1 MQNTKLSES
10 IAQLD
15 CIQKKIHKIKTHNEK
30 LQNNIK
36 LCPFP
41 PGMQIMAQN
50 LYPIKLSIPLT
61 SLNIK
66 ETMLEEQ
73 ILWDFEDDFSDEQ
86 LYRNLFAIIVDLLE
100 EKYPNK
106 ITKLTAF
113 ETHKIIE
120 DCQFQVKQAIE
131 DHKKYKHIQD
141 ILAFESYIDKNDS
154 MINLQIN
161 TSKIKETIQWD
172 LENAFNYIDEFVH
185 AYCYENKLDKENFVL
200 IGNQIREQ
208 IQKAYEKRFR
218 IAQKLLLDDQTEFKQ
233 KLISF
238 LDYPSFEPYQPIR
251 DLPQNND
258 LNIFFKKNIEFLPPE
273 LQILYGQKLNT
284 KQILELGVDQDDTKK
299 FEKEFNQKSKYLDK
313 TILADIINKTK
324 QN

>member
-10 IAQLD
+10 ITQLD
-15 CIQKKIHKIKTHNEK
+15 CIKKKIHKIKTQNEK

-36 LCPFP
+36 LCPYP

-50 LYPIKLSIPLT
+50 LYPIKLSIPLS

-66 ETMLEEQ
+66 ETILEEQ
-73 ILWDFEDDFSDEQ
+73 ILWDFEDDYSDEQ
-86 LYRNLFAIIVDLLE
+86 LYRNLFVIIIDLLE
-100 EKYPNK
+100 EKYPK
-106 ITKLTAF
+106 KVIKLTAI
-113 ETHKIIE
+113 EAHKIIE
-120 DCQFQVKQAIE
+120 DCKFQVKQAIE

-141 ILAFESYIDKNDS
+141 ILAFEQFIDKNDS

-161 TSKIKETIQWD
+161 TSKIKEIIQWD
-172 LENAFNYIDEFVH
+172 LENAFNYIDEFVQ
-185 AYCYENKLDKENFVL
+185 AYCYENKLDKENFIL

-208 IQKAYEKRFR
+208 IQKAYEKRFC
-218 IAQKLLLDDQTEFKQ
+218 IAQKLLLDDQIEFKQ
-233 KLISF
+233 KLISY
-238 LDYPSFEPYQPIR
+238 LDYPSFESYQPIR

-258 LNIFFKKNIEFLPPE
+258 LNMFFKKNIEFLPPE
-273 LQILYGQKLNT
+273 LQTLYGQKPHI

-299 FEKEFNQKSKYLDK
+299 FEKDFNQKSKYLDP
-313 TILADIINKTK
+313 TILSDIINKTK

>member
-15 CIQKKIHKIKTHNEK
+15 CIKKKIHKIKTRNEK

-36 LCPFP
+36 LCPLP
-41 PGMQIMAQN
+41 PGKQTIAQN
-50 LYPIKLSIPLT
+50 LYPIKLNIPLA
-61 SLNIK
+61 SLNSK
-66 ETMLEEQ
+66 ETILEEQ
-73 ILWDFEDDFSDEQ
+73 ILWDFEDDQSDEK
-86 LYRNLFAIIVDLLE
+86 LFRNLFAIIIDLLE
-100 EKYPNK
+100 DKYPNK
-106 ITKLTAF
+106 ISKLTAF
-113 ETHKIIE
+113 EAHQIIE
-120 DCQFQVKQAIE
+120 DCLFQVKQAI
-131 DHKKYKHIQD
+131 DDYQKYKYIQD
-141 ILAFESYIDKNDS
+141 ILAFESFIDKNDS

-172 LENAFNYIDEFVH
+172 LQNAFNYIDEFVH
-185 AYCYENKLDKENFVL
+185 AYCYENKLDKENYVL

-208 IQKAYEKRFR
+208 IQKAYEKRFQ

-238 LDYPSFEPYQPIR
+238 LDYPSFEPYYPIKE
-251 DLPQNND
+251 LPQNND

-273 LQILYGQKLNT
+273 LQLLYGQKAQF

-299 FEKEFNQKSKYLDK
+299 FEKEFNQKSKYLDQ
-313 TILADIINKTK
+313 TILSDIINRIK